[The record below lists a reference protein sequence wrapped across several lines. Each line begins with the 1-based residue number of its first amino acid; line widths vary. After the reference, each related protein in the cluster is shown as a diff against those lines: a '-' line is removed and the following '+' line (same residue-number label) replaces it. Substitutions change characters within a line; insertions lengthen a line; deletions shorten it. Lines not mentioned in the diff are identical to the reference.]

1 MALECC
7 ELPLTIADRN
17 CAISRLESGATL
29 KIGQV
34 SLHPDH
40 ALGLVWGVDPYGSD
54 CIAASATAGGP
65 LDFARAVTWAEQQNA
80 AQARPHPAEYA
91 W

>member
-1 MALECC
+1 MELERFD
-7 ELPLTIADRN
+7 LPLVVADRHRMI
-17 CAISRLESGATL
+17 ARLGAGAAL

-80 AQARPHPAEYA
+80 AQAHPHPAEYA